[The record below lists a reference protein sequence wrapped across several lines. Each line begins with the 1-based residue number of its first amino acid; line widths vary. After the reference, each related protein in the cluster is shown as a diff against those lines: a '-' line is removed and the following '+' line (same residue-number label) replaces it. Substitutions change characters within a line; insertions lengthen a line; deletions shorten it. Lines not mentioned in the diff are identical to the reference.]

1 MPSEQ
6 PSHAL
11 AGKNYEFGP
20 FRFDVSRRTLYREG
34 EFIPLAPKAA
44 ELLLLLLEEAGR
56 VVTKDQLLARVWP
69 GVVIEEGAIANNIS
83 ALRKILDAAFGG
95 DGPIA
100 TVARRGYRFS
110 APVRGDIDSALLTAQ
125 PAATATPLPP
135 SVKAAPKGER
145 EKILVADI
153 ENKTGDAI
161 FDETIRTALV
171 LHLAQSEFL
180 DVLTDRKV
188 HSFLTIMN
196 KPGVALQGEVA
207 LEVAQRASAGAVVT
221 GSIFALGEDYV
232 IGLQALHPVTGDVL
246 VTEQARAHG
255 KAAILAALDR
265 AAIGLRTKLGESLKE
280 VEELSR
286 GIEVIATASLE
297 ALKAYTQGRKEW
309 FHHGEATAKPH
320 YLRAIALDPD
330 FGSAYSA
337 LALICLNM
345 GQTNEAAEFM
355 QKSWNVRERATD
367 HERMRIEAGYHNI
380 VTGDLFKGMDA
391 HRAWA
396 RSKPNDPS
404 ASANLA
410 NLYMMIGQ
418 WDKAWETGLSAHAIE
433 SSIISASNLTI
444 AQLAN
449 GRIDDAAETVREAFE
464 LGHDSFVQHLDAF
477 QIAYLRGD
485 ATAMKRAVEAVGGR
499 AGEEDFLIAAE
510 ADAEACR
517 GHFQRARVLSKRAVE
532 SARKAGSLEVA
543 GFWEA
548 EAALREAE
556 VGVHELARAGGA
568 AALEMNPG
576 RVVYGMAGLALARGG
591 NVKRAEELATWL
603 RNEWPQDTLVMR
615 YWVPCIEA
623 SLAMAKKDWAA
634 AIDALDVAKA
644 VELGQTQP
652 LEGAMMYPPYLRGLA
667 LKGAGRKE
675 EALVEFMKIIDRPG
689 LIKNFVLHPLAL
701 RAAGM
706 LDRFR
711 VMWAT
716 ADPDLKLD

>member
-6 PSHAL
+6 SSRAL
-11 AGKNYEFGP
+11 QGHNYEFGP
-20 FRFDVSRRTLYREG
+20 FRFDVSRRALYREG
-34 EFIPLAPKAA
+34 EFIALTPKGA
-44 ELLLLLLEEAGR
+44 ELLLLLLQEAGR

-69 GVVIEEGAIANNIS
+69 GVVVEEGAIANNIS
-83 ALRKILDAAFGG
+83 ALRKILDPAFGG
-95 DGPIA
+95 EGPIA

-110 APVRGDIDSALLTAQ
+110 APVRSDIDSALLTVA
-125 PAATATPLPP
+125 PAAAPTPLPS
-135 SVKAAPKGER
+135 SVKPAPKGER
-145 EKILVADI
+145 EKILVAEI
-153 ENKTGDAI
+153 ENKTGDAV
-161 FDETIRTALV
+161 FDETIRTALM
-171 LHLAQSEFL
+171 LHFAQSEFL
-180 DVLTDRKV
+180 DILTDRKV
-188 HSFLTIMN
+188 HSFLAIMS
-196 KPGVALQGEVA
+196 KTGEPLAGDVA
-207 LEVAQRASAGAVVT
+207 LEVAQRASCGAVVT
-221 GSIFALGEDYV
+221 GSIFAVGEDYV
-232 IGLQALHPVTGDVL
+232 IGLQALHPVSGDVL

-255 KAAILAALDR
+255 KATVLAAIDR
-265 AAIGLRTKLGESLKE
+265 AAIGLRTNLGESLAA
-280 VEELSR
+280 VQELSR
-286 GIEVIATASLE
+286 GIEVIATKSLE
-297 ALKAYTQGRKEW
+297 ALKAYTVGRKEW

-320 YLRAIALDPD
+320 YLRAIQLDPD
-330 FGSAYSA
+330 FASAYSA

-345 GQTNEAAEFM
+345 GQTIEAAEFM
-355 QKSWNVRERATD
+355 KKAWAVRERTTD
-367 HERMRIEAGYHNI
+367 HERMRIDASYHNI
-380 VTGDLFKGMDA
+380 VTGDLFRGLDA
-391 HRAWA
+391 HRAWV

-404 ASANLA
+404 AISNLG
-410 NLYMMIGQ
+410 NLYMQIGQ
-418 WDKAWETGLSAHAIE
+418 WDKALEAALTAHALE
-433 SSIISASNLTI
+433 ASIISASNLTI
-444 AQLAN
+444 SLLAN
-449 GRIDDAAETVREAFE
+449 GRIDEAAQIVREAFD
-464 LGHDSFVQHLDAF
+464 LGHDSFVQHLDAY

-485 ATAMKRAVEAVGGR
+485 NAAMKRAVEAVGGR

-576 RVVYGMAGLALARGG
+576 RMVYGMAGLALARGG
-591 NVKRAEELATWL
+591 NTKRAEELSTWL
-603 RNEWPQDTLVMR
+603 RNEWPQDTYIMR
-615 YWVPCIEA
+615 YWVPCIDA
-623 SLAMAKKDWAA
+623 SLAIARKDWVAA
-634 AIDALDVAKA
+634 VDALEVAMA

-667 LKGAGRKE
+667 LQGAGRKE
-675 EALVEFMKIIDRPG
+675 EAQAEFMKIIDRPG
-689 LIKNFVLHPLAL
+689 LIKNFVIHPLAL